1 MSSVSRSTPAS
12 ATGGTICRRPG
23 CCCLAITSTLTAKR
37 KCPHYGECDI
47 DAARAGKASG
57 TQQLTGRV
65 YDNRA
70 GSDVDGRV
78 STRHTRRILAAYGE
92 EGAAA
97 LAHGNRGR
105 RAPNAISEATKTA
118 VLHLARTRYSGTN
131 HTHMSELLSER
142 EGIDITRSTLRRLLV
157 SAGESS
163 PRGKRPPKHRVRRQ
177 RMPSEGML
185 IQVDGSYHRWL
196 GKDGPQFTL
205 LLAIDDATGIVVN
218 ALFCELENT
227 HSYFSLLGGLI
238 RRCGI
243 PIALYSDRHAVFKYT
258 PPSEAAGAPTQ
269 FNRAMD
275 EIGIQLIF
283 AQSPQAKGRVERAAG
298 TFQDRLVTELRLA
311 GAITIDDANRVLEGF
326 LPRFN
331 GRFKVPAQES
341 EAAYR
346 AVNEEMCLERVL
358 CFKYRR
364 RVARDNTVRYRWRTL
379 QLLPGTDRP
388 SYAGAAVDVLEG
400 LDDSLAVQHEGRDIP
415 SQEAPPRPSVL
426 RGFARRTTHSPI
438 IHQSTNGLGTK
449 WVAKLATLDA
459 NHDAEHP
466 IATSGRNGAGRV
478 RKTATQR
485 LRKPTPL
492 QTTRWKAVQKAKRK
506 GLSIRG
512 IARELGIHRDTVK
525 KYMNTESPPMAP
537 SRLTPNDP

>member
-1 MSSVSRSTPAS
+1 MMEHVR
-12 ATGGTICRRPG
+12 
-23 CCCLAITSTLTAKR
+23 L
-37 KCPHYGECDI
+37 
-47 DAARAGKASG
+47 
-57 TQQLTGRV
+57 TQQEQARLQV
-65 YDNRA
+65 LNNLLA
-70 GSDVDGRV
+70 GYMTTEQAAILMGLSA
-78 STRHTRRILAAYGE
+78 RHTRRILAAYRE
-92 EGAAA
+92 KGAAA
-97 LAHGNRGR
+97 IAHGNRGR
-105 RAPNAISEATKTA
+105 SPANATASTLAIEA
-118 VLHLARTRYSGTN
+118 VRLARTRYAGVN
-131 HTHMSELLSER
+131 HTHLSELLRER
-142 EGIDITRSTLRRLLV
+142 EGIDIGRDTLRRILTN
-157 SAGESS
+157 AGVNS
-163 PRGKRPPKHRVRRQ
+163 PRRRRPPKHRVRRQ
-177 RMPSEGML
+177 RMPREGML

-218 ALFCELENT
+218 SLFCELENT
-227 HSYFSLLGGLI
+227 HSYFSLLDGLI

-269 FNRAMD
+269 FSRAMD
-275 EIGIQLIF
+275 ELGVQLIF

-311 GAITIDDANRVLEGF
+311 GATTIDDANRVLEGF

-331 GRFKVPAQES
+331 GRFKVPARES

-346 AVNEEMCLERVL
+346 AVDEGVRMDRVL

-379 QLLPGTDRP
+379 QLLPCTDRP
-388 SYAGAAVDVLEG
+388 SYAGAAVNVLEG
-400 LDDSLAVQHEGRDIP
+400 LDGRLAVQHEERIVP

-426 RGFARRTTHSPI
+426 RGFTKRTTHSPI
-438 IHQSTNGLGTK
+438 INQPTNGLSRK
-449 WVAKLATLDA
+449 WAAKLATLDT

-466 IATSGRNGAGRV
+466 IATSGRDGAGRV

-485 LRKPTPL
+485 RRKPTPL
-492 QTTRWKAVQKAKRK
+492 QTARWKAVQKAKRK
-506 GLSIRG
+506 GLSMRG

-525 KYMNTESPPMAP
+525 RYMNAESPPMSP
-537 SRLTPNDP
+537 SRLTSTKS